1 MTTEIIYANTE
12 TTEDRQRHY
21 TNALRSVNLINTL
34 LASSDPLDEDQLDSL
49 DRNIRHLQ
57 TMKSLFDWF
66 NDFDLTTVDAAI
78 TSGNT
83 AYQTAVE

>member
-1 MTTEIIYANTE
+1 MTTEITYANTE
-12 TTEDRQRHY
+12 TTEDRQKHY

-34 LASSDPLDEDQLDSL
+34 LYSSDPLDEDQLDSL

>member
-1 MTTEIIYANTE
+1 MTTEITYANTE
-12 TTEDRQRHY
+12 TTEDRQKHY

-34 LASSDPLDEDQLDSL
+34 LSSSYPLDEDQLDSL

>member
-1 MTTEIIYANTE
+1 MTTETIYANAE
-12 TTEDRQRHY
+12 TTEDKQKHY
-21 TNALRSVNLINTL
+21 TNALRSVDLINTL
-34 LASSDPLDEDQLDSL
+34 LASSDPLDEDQLDTL

-78 TSGNT
+78 TSGNAT
-83 AYQTAVE
+83 YQAAVE

>member
-1 MTTEIIYANTE
+1 MTTEITYANTE
-12 TTEDRQRHY
+12 TTEDRQKHY

>member
-1 MTTEIIYANTE
+1 MTSEITYANTE
-12 TTEDRQRHY
+12 TTEDRQKHY
-21 TNALRSVNLINTL
+21 TNALRSVDLINTL
-34 LASSDPLDEDQLDSL
+34 LASSDPLDEDQLDTL

-78 TSGNT
+78 TSGNAT
-83 AYQTAVE
+83 YQAAVE